1 MIVHWIWLA
10 TRRDISDR
18 VKVELVRHFQDPENL
33 YFEDPSHY
41 REVEGLTEEGLET
54 LKDKD
59 LSQANEI
66 LEDCRRNNL
75 RILTYR
81 DAAYP
86 NRLKNISDPPL
97 VFYYKGQLPD
107 FDGQPLVGVVGT
119 RSASPY
125 GLTAAKRL
133 GYQIAACG
141 GTVVSGMAYG
151 IDSMAMRGALTA
163 GGRVV
168 GILGCGAEQIYPL
181 SNRALFA
188 DTENYGCVM
197 SEFPPG
203 TPPMARNFPRR
214 NRIISGLSC
223 GVLVVEAPE
232 KSGALITARL
242 AADQGRDVFVV
253 PGNIDVPTFVGSN
266 RLLRD
271 GAIAV
276 SHGWDIMSEYEA
288 QFPGKIR
295 RNMDG
300 NRQQAY
306 PDEMTEKVEVE
317 KLGSKVAQK
326 VALPAPKKLKK
337 PLHEKKVIDKAES
350 SPYSDVNDILPKLSS
365 DEQTIAS
372 AISGE
377 VLVDDVIAATGLP
390 VGKVLA
396 TLTLLEVKGVVKR
409 LPGKR
414 VCLGIPR
421 END

>member
-10 TRRDISDR
+10 TRPGISDHL
-18 VKVELVRHFQDPENL
+18 KTELVRHFQDPENI
-33 YFEDPSHY
+33 YFADTESYQAIEDLSP
-41 REVEGLTEEGLET
+41 EGLDA

-59 LSQANEI
+59 LSRAEHIQ
-66 LEDCRRNNL
+66 EDCRRENIG
-75 RILTYR
+75 ILTYR

-86 NRLKNISDPPL
+86 QRLKNISDPPP

-107 FDGQPLVGVVGT
+107 FDGRPLIGVVGT
-119 RSASPY
+119 RSASAY

-133 GYQIAACG
+133 GYQIASCG

-151 IDSMAMRGALTA
+151 IDGMAMRGALTA
-163 GGRVV
+163 GGTVIGV
-168 GILGCGAEQIYPL
+168 LGCGADMVYPV
-181 SNRALFA
+181 SNRTLFA
-188 DTENYGCVM
+188 DTESYGCIL

-203 TPPMARNFPRR
+203 TPPLARNFPRR

-253 PGNIDVPTFVGSN
+253 PGNIDVDTFVGSN

-295 RNMDG
+295 KNTEG
-300 NRQQAY
+300 NLQRAY
-306 PDEMTEKVEVE
+306 ADEVTAQTEGEEAVR
-317 KLGSKVAQK
+317 KVAQK
-326 VALPAPKKLKK
+326 PRLPAKKK
-337 PLHEKKVIDKAES
+337 PAKAAPEKKDIDKADS
-350 SPYSDVNDILPKLSS
+350 SPYSDLNNILPKLSS
-365 DEQTIAS
+365 DEQTIVS
-372 AISGE
+372 AIQGE
-377 VLVDDVIAATGLP
+377 VLVDDVIASTGLP

-414 VCLGIPR
+414 VRLG
-421 END
+421 

>member
-10 TRRDISDR
+10 ACRDISDR
-18 VKVELVRHFQDPENL
+18 VKVELVRHFQDPENVYFADPEL
-33 YFEDPSHY
+33 Y
-41 REVEGLTEEGLET
+41 RQVEGLSEAGMES

-59 LSQANEI
+59 LHRANRI
-66 LEDCRRNNL
+66 LEDCRRENL
-75 RILTYR
+75 QILTYR

-86 NRLKNISDPPL
+86 ARLKNISDPPL
-97 VFYYKGQLPD
+97 VFYYKGCLPD
-107 FDGQPLVGVVGT
+107 FDGQPLIGVVGT
-119 RSASPY
+119 RAASPY

-151 IDSMAMRGALTA
+151 IDGMAMRGALTA
-163 GGRVV
+163 GGTVV
-168 GILGCGAEQIYPL
+168 GILGCGAEQVYPV

-188 DTENYGCVM
+188 DTQMYGCIL

-203 TPPMARNFPRR
+203 TPPIARNFPRR

-288 QFPGKIR
+288 QFPGKVKK
-295 RNMDG
+295 NTDG

-306 PDEMTEKVEVE
+306 PDELAEIAETEKQTH
-317 KLGSKVAQK
+317 KVAQK
-326 VALPAPKKLKK
+326 RTLPAKKKLKK
-337 PLHEKKVIDKAES
+337 PSDEKKVIDKAES
-350 SPYSDVNDILPKLSS
+350 SPYSDLNDVLPKLSS
-365 DEQTIAS
+365 DEQQIVS
-372 AISGE
+372 AIQGE
-377 VLVDDVIAATGLP
+377 ALVDDVIASTGLP
-390 VGKVLA
+390 TGKVLA

-414 VCLGIPR
+414 VRLG
-421 END
+421 